1 VLPFPR
7 LLALPVALA
16 MLAAAPVAGA
26 NDFPSRTAKLS
37 YVVSADN
44 PVGLGVKK
52 FAEIIARDTG
62 GKTRVRG
69 FPDGQLG
76 AEVQSVA
83 GAQGGMIEMAVVTTA
98 AASTAVKEFGVFDF
112 PFLLDTE
119 KEADALLDGSVGK
132 SLLEKLDAR
141 NLVGLCYWE
150 YGFRHV
156 LNSSRPITSAND
168 LQGLKIRVVQ
178 SPLFIDTFNALG
190 ANATPLAFTELY
202 TALESKA
209 LDGAESTYSTIQT
222 SKFHEVQKYLSA
234 TKHIYSP
241 AVVLVSKRFWDRLSA
256 AEKKVYQEA
265 CHEAAAYQ
273 RRTNRESDPQMLAQ
287 MQKEGVVFN
296 EIPASERQQMREKVR
311 PVVEKHAE
319 AIGTGL
325 YAEVSSQLERIRAGR

>member
-1 VLPFPR
+1 MFPSLK
-7 LLALPVALA
+7 LLALPFTLAALA
-16 MLAAAPVAGA
+16 APPVAGA
-26 NDFPSRTAKLS
+26 SDFPSRTVKLS
-37 YVVSADN
+37 YVVAADN

-52 FAEIIARDTG
+52 FAEIVARDTD

-98 AASTAVKEFGVFDF
+98 AASTAVKEFGLFDF

-119 KEADALLDGSVGK
+119 AEADALLDGPVGK
-132 SLLEKLDAR
+132 SLLEKLEAR

-156 LNSSRPITSAND
+156 MNSSRPIAAAGD

-241 AVVLVSKRFWDRLSA
+241 AVVLVSKKFWDRLSA
-256 AEKKVYQEA
+256 AEKKVYQGA
-265 CHEAAAYQ
+265 CSEAAVYQ
-273 RRTNRESDPQMLAQ
+273 RQVNRESDPRMLAQ
-287 MQKEGVVFN
+287 MQKEGVSFN
-296 EIPASERQQMREKVR
+296 ELSASEREQMRAKVR
-311 PVVEKHAE
+311 GVVEKHAE
-319 AIGTGL
+319 AIGASL
-325 YAEVSSQLERIRAGR
+325 YAEASSQLERIRAAR